1 MFDNKYSI
9 TLTLVSNLRTK
20 AELPEGFGEV
30 AGVVCDRGYDLLP
43 RDVEGLPNVFQ
54 HFCYPVVRVASR
66 KAPAGQCE
74 RPPRKG
80 VSIDLNKYT
89 NIIIH

>member
-30 AGVVCDRGYDLLP
+30 AGVVYDRGYDLLP
-43 RDVEGLPNVFQ
+43 RDVEGLPNVF
-54 HFCYPVVRVASR
+54 
-66 KAPAGQCE
+66 
-74 RPPRKG
+74 
-80 VSIDLNKYT
+80 
-89 NIIIH
+89 